1 MAEQKYDF
9 EKELNRLKEIVES
22 IQDDTLPLEES
33 IKLYEEG
40 NKIIAI
46 LKELLAEAETKVEN
60 IVSIK
65 K

>member
-1 MAEQKYDF
+1 MAEKKYDF

-22 IQDDTLPLEES
+22 IQDETLPLDES

-46 LKELLAEAETKVEN
+46 LKELLTEAESKVET
-60 IVSIK
+60 IVSVEK
-65 K
+65 

>member
-60 IVSIK
+60 IVAIEK
-65 K
+65 